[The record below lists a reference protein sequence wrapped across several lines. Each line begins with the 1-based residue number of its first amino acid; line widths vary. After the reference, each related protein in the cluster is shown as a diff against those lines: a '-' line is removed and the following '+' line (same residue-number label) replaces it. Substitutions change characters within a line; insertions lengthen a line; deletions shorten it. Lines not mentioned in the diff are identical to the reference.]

1 LLSRNNNEIC
11 ETFGDYKMKFLYKCY
26 KCGLSFEVKKDA
38 DLHTFITKHNFR
50 KIEMAKNG

>member
-1 LLSRNNNEIC
+1 
-11 ETFGDYKMKFLYKCY
+11 MK
-26 KCGLSFEVKKDA
+26 FEVKKDA

>member
-1 LLSRNNNEIC
+1 
-11 ETFGDYKMKFLYKCY
+11 MKFVYRCY
-26 KCGLSFEVKKDA
+26 KCGMKFEVKKDA